1 MFIARQTRVRRHGGL
16 LMVGPYLQMMP
27 DVTAEIDVPVA
38 PAIVW
43 DVLTDVESYSQWNT
57 LLSVTGTFRVG
68 TTVTA
73 RLSMPGLPTVP
84 LRPEITAVE
93 PEQALRWRSELFG
106 ISAEHAFLLEPIAD
120 GTRFVQTETFEGALV
135 GPVVGRLERRIRRG
149 FEQMNVGLRRRAI
162 ELSDR

>member
-1 MFIARQTRVRRHGGL
+1 MVVRAD
-16 LMVGPYLQMMP
+16 LQMMP
-27 DVTAEIDVPVA
+27 EVTAEIDVPVS
-38 PAIVW
+38 PAVVW
-43 DVLTDVESYSQWNT
+43 DVLTDVESYPQWNT
-57 LLSVTGTFRVG
+57 LLSVSGSYSVG
-68 TTVTA
+68 TTVSA

-93 PEQALRWRSELFG
+93 PERALRWRSELFG
-106 ISAEHAFLLEPIAD
+106 IAAEHAFLLEPTAD

-135 GPVVGRLERRIRRG
+135 GPIVGRLERRIRRG